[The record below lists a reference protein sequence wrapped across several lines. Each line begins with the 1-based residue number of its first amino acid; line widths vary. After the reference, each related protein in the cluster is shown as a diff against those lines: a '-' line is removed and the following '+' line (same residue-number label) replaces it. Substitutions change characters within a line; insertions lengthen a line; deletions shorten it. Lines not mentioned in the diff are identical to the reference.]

1 MGLDMYLRAEKYVSA
16 YQEPETLRAI
26 AKVVEATKI
35 LDEESSSASVSITV
49 GYWRKANAIH
59 NWFMQYADEDNCK
72 PEYVTRKQLVE
83 LLATCAQIKTA
94 KDDDLSAE
102 LLPTEAGFFFGST
115 EYDDWYYHQIDYTIN
130 LLENLLQN
138 TDDTWSFEYQAS
150 W

>member
-1 MGLDMYLRAEKYVSA
+1 MGLDMYLRAEKYISA

-35 LDEESSSASVSITV
+35 LDEESSAASVSITV

-59 NWFMQYADEDNCK
+59 NWFMKLAEEDNCQ
-72 PEYVTRKQLVE
+72 PVYVRRVE
-83 LLATCAQIKTA
+83 LVDLLSTCAQVRAA
-94 KDDDLSAE
+94 KDDDVSAE
-102 LLPTEAGFFFGST
+102 LLPTESGFFFGST
-115 EYDDWYYHQIDYTIN
+115 EYDEYYYHKVDYTIN